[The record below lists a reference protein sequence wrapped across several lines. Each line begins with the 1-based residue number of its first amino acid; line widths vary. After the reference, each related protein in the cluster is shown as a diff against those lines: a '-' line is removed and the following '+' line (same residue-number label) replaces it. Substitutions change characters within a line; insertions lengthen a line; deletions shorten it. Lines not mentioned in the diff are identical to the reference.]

1 MHEAI
6 NSFGS
11 WDTAMLCPHP
21 SICYFAGC
29 IKGDRAAELLRSES
43 VDCYSH
49 PQINMTL
56 TGYPD
61 SAPAKT
67 SSRA

>member
-1 MHEAI
+1 
-6 NSFGS
+6 
-11 WDTAMLCPHP
+11 MLCPHP

-29 IKGDRAAELLRSES
+29 IKCDRAAELLRSES
-43 VDCYSH
+43 IDCYSH
-49 PQINMTL
+49 PQINMTF

-61 SAPAKT
+61 PAPAKT